1 VTGGSVLY
9 RDGLFGRRV
18 RAFEPDRVGSWMPDR
33 RRDYVALAILAG
45 FFVARIVFAFTL
57 GLGIDESY
65 TVAISRRLSL
75 SYFDHPP
82 LHLWIAHFAA
92 LAVGENVAA
101 RAPFIA
107 LFCATGWLY
116 YRLACGLFGARAA
129 LIALFALNVTPFF
142 FASAGSWIVPD
153 GPLLFGL
160 AIAAQAAARLFF
172 EDAVDETLAWRLWLL
187 VGVGLGLAGLS
198 KYSAVFTAGGIA
210 AFVVLSPK
218 QRHWLK
224 HPAPYM
230 SAIVALVLVT
240 PVMLW
245 NAENHWASFAF
256 QGGRGV
262 PDGVL
267 RPTQSLTMVL
277 GEVAFLSPWIFAPLV
292 AGIAAAFRRCRDER
306 RLFLLCLSLPA
317 IVLFSLTPLWGGR
330 GQPHWTMPGWFF
342 AFPLVGAW
350 VEELGV
356 SGRALRRA
364 AFLSSA
370 LLAMIAGVA
379 VVQVSTGWPLAIL
392 TARSHLADPT
402 LEAFD
407 WQDLAK
413 APIFDEPPRFVISTK
428 WSDAGKIALALGPH
442 IPVFVLSNDP
452 RGWAFLDES
461 GSFVGQSGVIVTPA
475 ADVASASA
483 VVRPLFASLGQ
494 PQLYDLGRGGRSE
507 IKLALIPAAGLTRAL
522 PMPYAGAV
530 GR

>member
-1 VTGGSVLY
+1 VTSGSALS

-18 RAFEPDRVGSWMPDR
+18 RAFEPDRPGSWTPDR
-33 RRDYVALAILAG
+33 QSDHFALAILAG
-45 FFVARIVFAFTL
+45 FFVARILFAFTI

-82 LHLWIAHFAA
+82 LHLWIAHFGAVA
-92 LAVGENVAA
+92 LGENVAA
-101 RAPFIA
+101 RTPFIA
-107 LFCATGWLY
+107 LFCATGWIY
-116 YRLACGLFGARAA
+116 YRFTCGLFGHRAA

-160 AIAAQAAARLFF
+160 AMAALAAARLFF
-172 EDAVDETLAWRLWLL
+172 QDAVDDALAWRLWLL
-187 VGVGLGLAGLS
+187 IGVGLGLAGLS
-198 KYSAVFTAGGIA
+198 KYSAVLTAGGLA
-210 AFVVLSPK
+210 AFLVLSPK
-218 QRHWLK
+218 QRHWFR
-224 HPAPYM
+224 HPAPYA
-230 SAIVALVLVT
+230 SAIVAFVLVT
-240 PVMLW
+240 PVLLW

-262 PDGVL
+262 PNGVL

-277 GEVAFLSPWIFAPLV
+277 GEIAFLSPWIFAPLV

-342 AFPLVGAW
+342 AYPLMGVW
-350 VEELGV
+350 VEELGL

-364 AFLSSA
+364 AFLSSS
-370 LLAMIAGVA
+370 LLAAIASVA
-379 VVQVSTGWPLAIL
+379 FVQVSTGWPLALL

-407 WQDLAK
+407 WQDLAR

-428 WSDAGKIALALGPH
+428 WSDAGKIALALGPG

-461 GSFVGQSGVIVTPA
+461 ASFVGQSGVIVTPA
-475 ADVASASA
+475 ADVASVSA
-483 VVRPLFASLGQ
+483 VARPLFDSLGQ
-494 PQLYDLGRGGRSE
+494 PQLYALGRSGRPE
-507 IKLALIPAAGLTRAL
+507 INLALIPATGLTRRL
-522 PMPYAGAV
+522 PMPYADMA